1 MGKADAMNDW
11 QEPEN
16 GPGRPEPQPENDPVL
31 VFLTFVVFIALL
43 TLLLM
48 VFL

>member
-16 GPGRPEPQPENDPVL
+16 GPGRPEPQGKDPVL